1 MTSLTSAVGA
11 RLHNLHQWDSVSGGG
26 VTSLHTRLRMIISSS
41 LARVDGLSGL
51 MCLSWYV
58 NPPGFHHILEQMPS
72 IYDMKANLLTP
83 RTKQARLECWLSFQI
98 DGETRGP
105 RGDSAHLQ
113 PVLKNAQRGF
123 AETLLAKEGGD
134 TAQEN
139 SSQSHAAR
147 VFSGGGAVADE
158 RQLLLHLGFRLCF
171 RRRADVVALGEA
183 LRDYFDLCPVICH
196 VLGVHRQSPVV
207 PPAAVATVTVAV
219 NAYFTVTAH
228 QKRGHG
234 VRRAR
239 WGDQEGFAALS
250 GGVGPHVILAPDVAG
265 EGSSVGPIE
274 EGVDQRVDSRGD
286 VAHPHEDVEEVVK
299 QRLVA
304 GAPAEDKR
312 DVGDEEGAPH
322 DEEEEKDD
330 SQDLK
335 SAREPQRGV

>member
-1 MTSLTSAVGA
+1 
-11 RLHNLHQWDSVSGGG
+11 
-26 VTSLHTRLRMIISSS
+26 
-41 LARVDGLSGL
+41 
-51 MCLSWYV
+51 MCLSWCLI
-58 NPPGFHHILEQMPS
+58 PPGFHHILEQMPS

-83 RTKQARLECWLSFQI
+83 RTTQARLECWLSFQI
-98 DGETRGP
+98 DGETRGL
-105 RGDSAHLQ
+105 GDSAHLQ

-139 SSQSHAAR
+139 SLQSHAAR

-158 RQLLLHLGFRLCF
+158 RELQLGFRFCF

-183 LRDYFDLCPVICH
+183 LRDYSNLCPVICQ
-196 VLGVHRQSPVV
+196 VIRVHCQSPVV
-207 PPAAVATVTVAV
+207 LPAAVATVTVAV
-219 NAYFTVTAH
+219 NACFTVTAH
-228 QKRGHG
+228 KKRSHG

-250 GGVGPHVILAPDVAG
+250 SSVGPHVILAPDVAG
-265 EGSSVGPIE
+265 EGSPVGPIE
-274 EGVDQRVDSRGD
+274 EGVDQGVDSRGD

-304 GAPAEDKR
+304 GAPAQDGR
-312 DVGDEEGAPH
+312 DVGDKEGAPH
-322 DEEEEKDD
+322 DEEEEEDD

-335 SAREPQRGV
+335 LAREP